1 MFSLYYSIAIRLKG
15 WAILI
20 NQLSWKIGG
29 QQGEGVEST
38 DRIFSTALNRLGY
51 YLYGYRHFSS
61 RIKGGH
67 TNNKIRISTKPIR
80 AISDDLDILVAFDQ
94 ESIDLNAHE
103 LRSGGVIVADVK
115 FNPTVPEGQEA
126 RLFPVPITKIAEE
139 LGTSL
144 MKNMVASGASWA
156 LLGLPLEVFNQ
167 AVEEEFGRKGQAIVD
182 KNIEAVKQG
191 AEYVLQLAGGPLEE
205 FRLGPA
211 DGKQKLFMIGNDA
224 IGLGAVAAGC
234 RIMSA
239 YPITPAS
246 EIMEYLIKKL
256 PKYGGTVVQTEDE
269 IAAITMAIG
278 SSYAGVRT
286 MTASAGPGLSLMME
300 AIGLAGMTETPVVIV
315 DTQRGGPSTGLP
327 TKQEQ
332 SDINAL
338 IYGTHG
344 EIPKIVIAPSSI
356 EECFYDTVQAF
367 NLADKY
373 QVPVIVATDLQLSLG
388 KQSCEPL
395 DYNQVTID
403 RGYLVKDIPDRDDSS
418 IFNRYAFTENG
429 ISPRV
434 LPGEKNGIHHV
445 TGVEHDESGRPS
457 ESPINRKKMMDKRLR
472 KLAQLEVNDPIHLQ
486 APHAEPDL
494 LIIGMGSTGGTID
507 QARLRLAGAGVTT
520 NHMTVRLMHPFPT
533 EQVLPQIVKA
543 KKVAILE
550 NNATGQLANLI
561 KQNVGYHHKLVNI
574 LKYDGNPFLPSE
586 VYEECLK
593 AVSDQAKSQEEL
605 VRNGNL

>member
-1 MFSLYYSIAIRLKG
+1 MIS
-15 WAILI
+15 
-20 NQLSWKIGG
+20 QLSWKIGG

-38 DRIFSTALNRLGY
+38 DRIFSTSLNRLGY

-103 LRSGGVIVADVK
+103 LRPGGVIVADAK
-115 FNPTVPEGQEA
+115 FSPTVPEGVDA
-126 RLFPVPITKIAEE
+126 RLFAVPITAIAEE

-156 LLGLPLEVFNQ
+156 LLGLPLEVFNK
-167 AVEEEFGRKGQAIVD
+167 AVEEEFGRKGPAVVE
-182 KNIEAVKQG
+182 KNIEAVRRG
-191 AEYVLQLAGGPLEE
+191 AEYVLELAGGPLEE
-205 FRLGPA
+205 FRLEEA
-211 DGKQKLFMIGNDA
+211 DGKQKLFMIGNEA
-224 IGLGAVAAGC
+224 LGLGAIAAGC
-234 RIMSA
+234 RLMSA

-256 PKYGGTVVQTEDE
+256 PKFGGTVVQTEDE
-269 IAAITMAIG
+269 IAAVTMAIG
-278 SSYAGVRT
+278 ANYAGVRT

-300 AIGLAGMTETPVVIV
+300 AIGLSGMTETPLVII

-344 EIPKIVIAPSSI
+344 EIPKVVIAPSTI
-356 EECFYDTVQAF
+356 EECFYDMIEAF
-367 NLADKY
+367 NLAEQY

-395 DYNQVTID
+395 DYDRIKIERGKLVT
-403 RGYLVKDIPDRDDSS
+403 GELPPLEP
-418 IFNRYAFTENG
+418 NRMFKRYEFTEDG

-434 LPGEKNGIHHV
+434 LPGAKNGIHHV
-445 TGVEHDESGRPS
+445 TGVEHDQEGRPS
-457 ESPINRKKMMDKRLR
+457 EAAPNRKKMMEKRLG
-472 KLAQLEVNDPIHLQ
+472 KIKHLRITDAIKAD
-486 APHAEPDL
+486 APHETPDL

-507 QARLRLAGAGVTT
+507 EARSRLAEQGIRT
-520 NHMTVRLMHPFPT
+520 NHITVRQLHPFPS
-533 EQVLPQIVKA
+533 ELLEPHLARAPKA
-543 KKVAILE
+543 VVLE
-550 NNATGQLANLI
+550 NNGTGQLASLI
-561 KQNVGYHHKLVNI
+561 KMNVGYHDKIENL
-574 LKYDGNPFLPSE
+574 LKYDGTPFLPAE
-586 VYEECLK
+586 IEK
-593 AVSDQAKSQEEL
+593 ACKEL
-605 VRNGNL
+605 V